1 LLYNLIMNKI
11 KFLGN
16 LSLAPVYFLLVLANG
31 ILNAFKDAFL
41 DTADAIRTTI
51 HMYK

>member
-1 LLYNLIMNKI
+1 MNKI

-16 LSLAPVYFLLVLANG
+16 LALVPVYFLLVLTFG
-31 ILNAFKDAFL
+31 IVRAFKDAYFE
-41 DTADAIRTTI
+41 TSDAIRTTI